1 MIIDPIKIFNKE
13 IWPIIEG
20 GKGIRVSDGGSAGAF
35 AAENCIGTF
44 SGVLAKWIDENG
56 DEVPLVY
63 KGKTRLDRHKELI
76 SYSIKAGISQAKIA
90 FEKAKGKGRIHMNIL
105 WEMGGAQEI
114 LTGILEKASKW
125 IHGITCGAGM
135 PYKLAEITAKYGVS
149 YFPIIS
155 SARAFN
161 ILWLRAYKKFAYN
174 LGGVVYEDPWL
185 AGGHNGLSTKED
197 PLKPEAP
204 EARLFALRSTMNT
217 HNLQHVPII
226 MAGGV
231 WHLRDWK
238 FLLDSKDVG
247 LLAFQFGTRP
257 LLTQESPI
265 SDEWKRKLLT
275 LKKGDIY
282 LNTFSPTGFHSSAV
296 QNSFLEDLIERSATQ
311 IAYNN
316 SENDEFAC
324 EIRYGPRK
332 RKAYI
337 KIADKS
343 RFDSYMALNLEIMK
357 TPDSHFIFVSA
368 AKFQQIREDQV
379 NCVGCLSQCRFSNW
393 KDGGDH
399 TTEKLPDPRSF
410 CIQKTL
416 MKASSSDSDIEN
428 NLMFSGHNGYKFVDD
443 PFYQNGFIPTIKQL
457 IKKIKEGN

>member
-1 MIIDPIKIFNKE
+1 MIINPIKIFNKE

-20 GKGIRVSDGGSAGAF
+20 GKGIRVSDGNSAGAF

-44 SGVLAKWIDENG
+44 SAVIAKWIDDNG
-56 DEVPLVY
+56 EYIPLIY
-63 KGKTRLDRHKELI
+63 KGKTRLERHKEMI
-76 SYSIKAGISQAKIA
+76 AYSIKAGISQARIA
-90 FEKAKGKGRIHMNIL
+90 FEKAKGRGRIHMNIL

-114 LTGILEKASKW
+114 LTGILAKASNW

-149 YFPIIS
+149 YFPIVS

-161 ILWLRAYKKFAYN
+161 ILWLRAYKKFASN
-174 LGGVVYEDPWL
+174 LGGIVYEDPWL
-185 AGGHNGLSTKED
+185 AGGHNGLSSKED
-197 PLKPEAP
+197 PDMPEAP
-204 EARLFALRSTMNT
+204 EARLIDLRKTMNKYD
-217 HNLQHVPII
+217 LQHVPII
-226 MAGGV
+226 MAGGM
-231 WHLRDWK
+231 WHLRDCQY
-238 FLLDSKDVG
+238 LIDNKDVG
-247 LLAFQFGTRP
+247 LIAFQFGTRP

-265 SDEWKRKLLT
+265 SDEWKQKLLT

-296 QNSFLEDLIERSATQ
+296 QNAFLEELIVRSATQ
-311 IAYNN
+311 IAYNDGAN
-316 SENDEFAC
+316 EEFCC

-337 KIADKS
+337 KTEDKK
-343 RFDSYMALNLEIMK
+343 RFDYYVQSNLESMK

-368 AKFQQIREDQV
+368 DKMRQIREDQI

-393 KDGGDH
+393 KDNGSH
-399 TTEKLPDPRSF
+399 TTDKLPDPRSF

-416 MKASSSDSDIEN
+416 IKVSSNESDIEN
-428 NLMFSGHNGYKFVDD
+428 NLMFSGHNGYKFEED
-443 PFYQNGFIPTIKQL
+443 PFYKNGFIPTIKQL
-457 IKKIKEGN
+457 IEQMKKGH